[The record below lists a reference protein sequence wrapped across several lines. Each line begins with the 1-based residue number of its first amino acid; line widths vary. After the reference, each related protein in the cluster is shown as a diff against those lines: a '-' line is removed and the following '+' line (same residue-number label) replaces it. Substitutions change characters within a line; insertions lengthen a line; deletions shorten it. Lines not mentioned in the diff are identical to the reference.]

1 MTEKQAS
8 KIEKPLQRRAFPAP
22 DWMDRHE
29 KKQFR
34 AIIAQRLDGK
44 CEITD
49 AERHK
54 IADYIAIRGR
64 IEVMRYMMSK
74 DQREIASGGQ
84 STSTKSRMLQLAR
97 QMDAAER
104 QSHQLAADLGL
115 TSKG

>member
-1 MTEKQAS
+1 MTETQAA
-8 KIEKPLQRRAFPAP
+8 KTEKPLQRRGFPAP
-22 DWMDRHE
+22 DWMDRAE
-29 KKQFR
+29 KKEFR
-34 AIIAQRLDGK
+34 TIIAQRFDDK
-44 CEITD
+44 CEPTQ
-49 AERHK
+49 AEQDK

-64 IEVMRYMMSK
+64 IEVMRYMMRK
-74 DQREIASGGQ
+74 DQREIASGGH